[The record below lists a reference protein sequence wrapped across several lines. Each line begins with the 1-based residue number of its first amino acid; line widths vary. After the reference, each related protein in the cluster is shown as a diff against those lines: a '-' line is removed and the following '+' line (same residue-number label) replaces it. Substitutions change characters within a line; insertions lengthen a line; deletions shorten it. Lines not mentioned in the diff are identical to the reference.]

1 MDRHLWLVGMMGAGK
16 SSVGAALALRR
27 GVPFYDTDDEVE
39 AEAGCTIARL
49 WMERGEAAF
58 RDLEAQA
65 VARVAAAPAGV
76 VATGGG
82 VVIDPSNVAAMRAS
96 GTVVWLTAPAAE
108 LYARVGETA
117 DRPLLSGGDGGERL
131 ADLLALRAD
140 RYREAADHTIDT
152 TGRTT
157 GDVVDEIEA
166 RWTPS

>member
-1 MDRHLWLVGMMGAGK
+1 MRGHLWLVGMMGAGK
-16 SSVGAALALRR
+16 SSVGAALAARR
-27 GVPFYDTDDEVE
+27 GLPFYDTDDEVE

-49 WMERGEAAF
+49 WMERGEGAF
-58 RDLEAQA
+58 REMEAHA
-65 VARVAAAPAGV
+65 ITRVAGYPAGV

-82 VVIDPSNVAAMRAS
+82 VVIDRANVATMRAD

-108 LYARVGETA
+108 LHARVGESQ

-152 TGRTT
+152 TGKTT
-157 GDVVDEIEA
+157 DQIADEIEA